1 MLEILLLAVTLSSML
16 LVVYHHAIYPLILRA
31 VQRSR
36 KIPTVDVSP
45 RQYDRTQ
52 EDDALPHISI
62 LIPAYNEAAWIQA
75 KIYNLVVLDYP
86 SDKLKVVLACD
97 GCTDD
102 TAAIARHCM
111 AQPECADLNLQ
122 IREFRTNRGK
132 VAVINEVMR
141 EMDTELVAMSDVSA
155 LISVDALL
163 IAAAQFND
171 PRLGVLNS
179 HYRLLSPGS
188 EGEANYWRYQSNIKS
203 CEAALGATL
212 GAHGAF
218 YLFRR
223 QLFRELAP
231 DTINDDFVLPM
242 QIVAQGYRAGHD
254 TRIMALELE
263 QADLN
268 MDRTRRQRISAGNLQ
283 QLIRLKQLLRPR
295 YRGVAFAFASGKGLR
310 VAMPLLML
318 VALCGSWL
326 LRDQSW
332 FFLFAAWSQ
341 VALYTVAGLELML
354 KPSYFPKLFKTLGY
368 IVGGHVAGLMGS
380 LDYMLRSERK
390 AWKRVTPVNATHRK

>member
-132 VAVINEVMR
+132 VAVI
-141 EMDTELVAMSDVSA
+141 
-155 LISVDALL
+155 
-163 IAAAQFND
+163 
-171 PRLGVLNS
+171 
-179 HYRLLSPGS
+179 
-188 EGEANYWRYQSNIKS
+188 
-203 CEAALGATL
+203 
-212 GAHGAF
+212 
-218 YLFRR
+218 
-223 QLFRELAP
+223 LAP
-231 DTINDDFVLPM
+231 YVAKLLADEGRSKADVKRYLHEHGCASAEDFEKSWLASRLAGKTKWPAWVKEGVAQDRVPAVRNPDDITV
-242 QIVAQGYRAGHD
+242 IVAGGDIPIPQSAYLPTWGFPAC
-254 TRIMALELE
+254 RIAKKL
-263 QADLN
+263 DLPH
-268 MDRTRRQRISAGNLQ
+268 L
-283 QLIRLKQLLRPR
+283 
-295 YRGVAFAFASGKGLR
+295 
-310 VAMPLLML
+310 
-318 VALCGSWL
+318 
-326 LRDQSW
+326 
-332 FFLFAAWSQ
+332 
-341 VALYTVAGLELML
+341 
-354 KPSYFPKLFKTLGY
+354 
-368 IVGGHVAGLMGS
+368 
-380 LDYMLRSERK
+380 
-390 AWKRVTPVNATHRK
+390 